1 MKCPAA
7 SEPCQAE
14 ALALNPCRV
23 YIPLMTK
30 DDFFDPEDT
39 VGFLIWDANRAMNR
53 EFSERIAPHGVTLGL
68 WPFLRA
74 LWEGDGLTQRELSE
88 KVRMKGPTTVAAL
101 NKLEEKGFVRRQVN
115 KNDARKI
122 NVFLT
127 PEGRKVYR
135 KVIPEVEAVN
145 VQCLENLSSV
155 EQTEFKDMIRRVRNS
170 VTGA

>member
-1 MKCPAA
+1 M
-7 SEPCQAE
+7 
-14 ALALNPCRV
+14 N
-23 YIPLMTK
+23 K
-30 DDFFDPEDT
+30 DDYFDPEDT
-39 VGFLIWDANRAMNR
+39 VGFLLWDANRAMNR
-53 EFSERIAPHGVTLGL
+53 EFSDRIARHGVTLGL

-101 NKLEEKGFVRRQVN
+101 NKLEDKGLVRRQGN

-135 KVIPEVEAVN
+135 KVIPEVETVN
-145 VQCLENLSSV
+145 RQCMGNLTES
-155 EQTEFKDMIRRVRNS
+155 EQTAFKDMIRRIRNS
-170 VTGA
+170 VTET

>member
-1 MKCPAA
+1 M
-7 SEPCQAE
+7 
-14 ALALNPCRV
+14 N
-23 YIPLMTK
+23 T
-30 DDFFDPEDT
+30 DDYFDPEDT
-39 VGFLIWDANRAMNR
+39 VGFLLWDANRAMNR
-53 EFSERIAPHGVTLGL
+53 EFSDRIARHGVTLGL

-74 LWEGDGLTQRELSE
+74 LWEADGLTQRELSE

-101 NKLEEKGFVRRQVN
+101 NKLEDKGLVRRESN

-145 VQCLENLSSV
+145 QQVLSELTEK
-155 EQTEFKDMIRRVRNS
+155 EQASFKDMIRRMRNS
-170 VTGA
+170 VTGG

>member
-1 MKCPAA
+1 MN
-7 SEPCQAE
+7 S
-14 ALALNPCRV
+14 ND
-23 YIPLMTK
+23 Y
-30 DDFFDPEDT
+30 FDPEDT

-53 EFSERIAPHGVTLGL
+53 EFSERIAQHGVSLGL

-74 LWEGDGLTQRELSE
+74 LWEKDGLTQRELSE

-101 NKLEEKGFVRRQVN
+101 NKLEDRGLVRREEN
-115 KNDARKI
+115 RKDARKI

-127 PEGRKVYR
+127 PDGRKVYR

-145 VQCLENLSSV
+145 RQCLDTLS
-155 EQTEFKDMIRRVRNS
+155 EQEQNDFKNMIKRIRNN

>member
-1 MKCPAA
+1 MN
-7 SEPCQAE
+7 S
-14 ALALNPCRV
+14 ND
-23 YIPLMTK
+23 Y
-30 DDFFDPEDT
+30 FDPEDT

-53 EFSERIAPHGVTLGL
+53 EFSERIAQHGVSLGL

-74 LWEGDGLTQRELSE
+74 LWEKDGLTQRELSE

-101 NKLEEKGFVRRQVN
+101 NKLEDRGLVRREEN
-115 KNDARKI
+115 RKDARKL

-127 PEGRKVYR
+127 PDGRKVYR

-145 VQCLENLSSV
+145 RQCLDTLS
-155 EQTEFKDMIRRVRNS
+155 EQEQNDFKNMIKRIRNN

>member
-1 MKCPAA
+1 M
-7 SEPCQAE
+7 S
-14 ALALNPCRV
+14 
-23 YIPLMTK
+23 K
-30 DDFFDPEDT
+30 DDYFDPEDT

-53 EFSERIAPHGVTLGL
+53 TFSERIARHGVTLGL

-74 LWEGDGLTQRELSE
+74 LWETDGLTQRELSE

-101 NKLEEKGFVRRQVN
+101 NKLEDKGLVRREGN

-135 KVIPEVEAVN
+135 KVIPEVETVN
-145 VQCLENLSSV
+145 RLCLADLTEK
-155 EQTEFKDMIRRVRNS
+155 EQAEFKNMIRRFRNS

>member
-1 MKCPAA
+1 M
-7 SEPCQAE
+7 
-14 ALALNPCRV
+14 ALALKHYRV
-23 YIPLMTK
+23 YIPPMDK
-30 DDFFDPEDT
+30 DDFFNPEDT
-39 VGFLIWDANRAMNR
+39 IGFLIWDANRAMNR
-53 EFSERIAPHGVTLGL
+53 EFSDRIAQHGVTLGL

-101 NKLEEKGFVRRQVN
+101 NKLEDKGFVRREGN

-145 VQCLENLSSV
+145 IQCLANLSPD
-155 EQTEFKDMIRRVRNS
+155 EQTAFKDMIRRVRNS